1 MHKRNFNLICRFP
14 LFIVN
19 RILRFGCQ
27 ACPAGCESHVFVLEM
42 RNFIERPIMNLKLK
56 LLALSLA
63 VLSPV
68 ASFAQSDNAPLTRA
82 QVRAQLIQIEKAG
95 YFPQRKDPNYP
106 DALLAAERR
115 ISLERTG
122 SGVGSDPANQT
133 ASGQHVWK
141 SDESQLYRHH

>member
-1 MHKRNFNLICRFP
+1 
-14 LFIVN
+14 
-19 RILRFGCQ
+19 
-27 ACPAGCESHVFVLEM
+27 
-42 RNFIERPIMNLKLK
+42 MNLKLK

-68 ASFAQSDNAPLTRA
+68 ASFAQSDNVPLTRA

-106 DALLAAERR
+106 DSLLAAERR

-122 SGVGSDPANQT
+122 SGVGSEPANQA

-141 SDESQLYRHH
+141 NAVGQLYRHH